1 MKLRWTPRAVA
12 DLEEISDYLVAATP
26 QAWEHL
32 LQRLERL
39 TEAIL
44 DFPLMGKAGLVP
56 GTREF
61 VLSGFGGVSLS
72 ICGAYTFSCRQGKQ
86 LVLLC
91 LRLRNGTSSVAS
103 LAPATDST

>member
-12 DLEEISDYLVAATP
+12 DLEEISDYLAAASP

-32 LQRLERL
+32 LQRVERL
-39 TEAIL
+39 TETIL

-61 VLSGFGGVSLS
+61 VLSGTPYILVFQLKDDSVVIVSVRD
-72 ICGAYTFSCRQGKQ
+72 GRM
-86 LVLLC
+86 
-91 LRLRNGTSSVAS
+91 RLTPS
-103 LAPATDST
+103 L